1 MAIYIAPYD
10 PQWPAEYAAEEAR
23 IVGACR
29 GLPIRLEHIGSTAVP
44 GLDAKPIIDILAG
57 CPPRANRA
65 EYVAALRQLGY
76 EHKGAFGIPGR
87 NYFRRGS
94 PRSHQVHMVSWSS
107 GFWRDQLAF
116 RDALREDTA
125 LRQEYATLKRDL
137 ARVHSDDVERYA
149 NAKGPFIRAVV
160 RRALEAASASSI
172 TAGRAAA
179 ITTTEER

>member
-1 MAIYIAPYD
+1 MSAQPSMPIYLAPYD
-10 PQWPAEYAAEEAR
+10 PQWPAEFAAEEAR
-23 IVGACR
+23 ILGACD

-94 PRSHQVHMVSWSS
+94 PRTHHVHMVSWSS
-107 GFWRDQLAF
+107 AFWHRQLVF
-116 RDALREDTA
+116 RDALRADPS
-125 LRQEYATLKRDL
+125 LRQQYAALKREL
-137 ARVHSDDVERYA
+137 AGIFPDDVERYA
-149 NAKGPFIRAVV
+149 SAKGPFIASVL
-160 RRALEAASASSI
+160 RRVQDEVDDV
-172 TAGRAAA
+172 AG
-179 ITTTEER
+179 

>member
-10 PQWPAEYAAEEAR
+10 PQWPAEYAVEEAR
-23 IVGACR
+23 IVAACR

-44 GLDAKPIIDILAG
+44 GLDAKAIIDILAG

-87 NYFRRGS
+87 NFFRRGS
-94 PRSHQVHMVSWSS
+94 PRSHHVHMVSWSS
-107 GFWRDQLAF
+107 AFWRDQLAF
-116 RDALREDTA
+116 RDALRADSA

-137 ARVHSDDVERYA
+137 AGVHADDVERYA
-149 NAKGPFIRAVV
+149 SAKGPFIRAVV
-160 RRALEAASASSI
+160 RGALEGAGASST
-172 TAGRAAA
+172 TAGRAAS
-179 ITTTEER
+179 ITITEER

>member
-29 GLPIRLEHIGSTAVP
+29 GLPIRLEHVGSTAVP

-65 EYVAALRQLGY
+65 HYVAALRQLGY

-116 RDALREDTA
+116 RDALRADPGI
-125 LRQEYATLKRDL
+125 RQEYATLKRDL
-137 ARVHSDDVERYA
+137 ARLNADDVERYA
-149 NAKGPFIRAVV
+149 SAKGPFIRSVV
-160 RRALEAASASSI
+160 RRALAAAGALPTS
-172 TAGRAAA
+172 AGRAAS